1 MKGFWR
7 IRWEIF
13 FTVIV
18 FSLQKE
24 RRKTMNQR
32 KPSYKK
38 EQTDKIQKKQSDQEK
53 TESMVNPY
61 FTYKDRV
68 FRMLFKDR
76 NRLLELYN
84 ALNNTDYKSYEDLEI
99 NILDNALYIKIRNDV
114 SFVIDGDICLYEHQS
129 TYCPNMPLRGLLY
142 LSDLYRKILVNVDLS
157 SSRRITIPTPHYV
170 VLYNGKERKKEKFIQ
185 KLSDSYEGSMK
196 GEDKGCMELIV
207 QTLNINL
214 GQNEDLLRKSPSLYG
229 YSYFVAAVRRNME
242 SMELLEAT
250 ESAVKECIEKD
261 ILKDFFLEQR
271 SEVVAMSIY
280 EYNEEYI
287 RRTLL
292 EDGYADGRRKGLT
305 EAVDVMVEKFHIGL
319 TEACESVGLSEKD
332 YMDEKQNIPLEHIER
347 L

>member
-1 MKGFWR
+1 MHER
-7 IRWEIF
+7 ILPN
-13 FTVIV
+13 
-18 FSLQKE
+18 SLE
-24 RRKTMNQR
+24 DFLYSHCFLSAKTMNQR

-84 ALNNTDYKSYEDLEI
+84 ALNDTDYKSYEDLEV

-196 GEDKGCMELIV
+196 GEDKDKGCMELIV

-305 EAVDVMVEKFHIGL
+305 EAVDVMMEKFHIGL
-319 TEACESVGLSEKD
+319 REACESVGLSEKD